1 MTREEI
7 SEASQTNMLRKD
19 DEEEEVT
26 SWSSFRFRFCFVL
39 FLPDFKTSE
48 TFFMNHECVQC

>member
-19 DEEEEVT
+19 DEEEEEVT
-26 SWSSFRFRFCFVL
+26 SWSSFRFRFVL